1 MTLEF
6 LDLVD
11 DLEHVSALNAYAQTH
26 RIFYNDSA
34 ALNHGYLEDEI
45 AEFTDAINA
54 AVVAFQ
60 DQLSDYRLTR
70 LDQLLAA
77 DSRVH
82 KDAKDFN
89 PSRNRDVQGYSEHR
103 YDT

>member
-1 MTLEF
+1 MTLNF

-11 DLEHVSALNAYAQTH
+11 DLEHVSALNAFAQAKS
-26 RIFYNDSA
+26 IVYNES

-45 AEFTDAINA
+45 NQFTDAINA
-54 AVVAFQ
+54 AVIRFQ
-60 DQLSDYRLTR
+60 TQLSGYRLAR
-70 LDQLLAA
+70 LDELLAS

-82 KDAKDFN
+82 EYAKDFN
-89 PSRNRDVQGYSEHR
+89 PSRNRDVQGCKGHR